1 MADDFR
7 VTVTFQGEPG
17 ALGWLTERLRE
28 HSVEDDVRDRL
39 GGRVSVS
46 GGGEHVFLYTDS
58 AAAAAEAEQVV
69 RSLVGE
75 RGLEAGF
82 AVDRWHPI
90 EERWED
96 ASKPLPATDSE
107 RAAEHET
114 LEAAE
119 EAQSQAS
126 GLADW
131 EVRVDLPSH
140 REAAALADRLEAE
153 GRKPI
158 RRWKYLIVGA
168 GSEDEAR
175 ALAKSIQEDAAD
187 AQVTVEP
194 ALGMVQGTFAFF
206 GS

>member
-7 VTVTFQGEPG
+7 VTVTFHEPG
-17 ALGWLTERLRE
+17 ALGWLIERLRE

-39 GGRVSVS
+39 GGRVSAS
-46 GGGEHVFLYTDS
+46 GEGEHVFLYTDS
-58 AAAAAEAEQVV
+58 ADAAHEAEQVV
-69 RSLVGE
+69 RSIVGE
-75 RGLEAGF
+75 RGLEAEYAF
-82 AVDRWHPI
+82 DRWHPI
-90 EERWED
+90 EERWEEG
-96 ASKPLPATDSE
+96 SKPLPATDSE

-114 LEAAE
+114 LEAGE
-119 EAQSQAS
+119 EAESQAS
-126 GLADW
+126 GLAEW

-140 REAAALADRLEAE
+140 RDAAALAGRLEAE
-153 GRKPI
+153 GQRAV

-168 GSEDEAR
+168 NSEDEAR
-175 ALAKSIQEDAAD
+175 ALAKSIEEAAAD